1 MNLGAHIYLW
11 IERWS
16 DREVGL
22 CARARSLGLNS
33 LELSVG
39 LDVQFDAGLT
49 RRAANDAGISLV
61 LGPGGA
67 WPEDADLAAD
77 DPAHRQAAYDFH
89 RGIIDQTVA
98 VGGLAYAGAVYGR
111 PGKSLRRQPPDDE
124 LARAAEGLRGLA
136 AHAAAAGIIL
146 AIEPMSRFRSHLV
159 NTPAQAVR
167 LIEMAG
173 RPASLRVLID
183 TYHMVT
189 ELRDFAAA
197 IRETGDLLWGLHA
210 CENDR
215 GVPGGGLVRWPEVF
229 AALKKTPAD
238 YVAFEGYNTA
248 LGDFGWRRGMF
259 QNVCP
264 DGDAFVRQGLAF
276 ICPLLRSVGG
286 CEQFIPVSVDRE
298 HLSEKETYR

>member
-22 CARARSLGLNS
+22 CDRAKSLGLNT

-39 LDVQFDAGLT
+39 LDVPFDAALT
-49 RRAANDAGISLV
+49 RRAANEAGISLV

-67 WPEDADLAAD
+67 WPENADLSAD
-77 DPAHRQAAYDFH
+77 DPTHRQAAYDFH
-89 RGIIDQTVA
+89 RGIIDQTAA
-98 VGGLAYAGAVYGR
+98 VGGLAYAGALYGR
-111 PGKSLRRQPPDDE
+111 PGKSLRRQPPADE
-124 LARAAEGLRGLA
+124 LARAAEGLHGLA

-173 RPASLRVLID
+173 RPASLRVLFD

-215 GVPGGGLVRWPEVF
+215 GVPGAGLVRWPEVF
-229 AALKKTPAD
+229 AALKKTSAD

-264 DGDAFVRQGLAF
+264 DGDVFVREGLAF
-276 ICPLLRSVGG
+276 ICPMLRTDGG
-286 CEQFIPVSVDRE
+286 CDQFSPASVR
-298 HLSEKETYR
+298 

>member
-1 MNLGAHIYLW
+1 MKLGAHIYLW

-22 CARARSLGLNS
+22 CDRAKALGLNT

-39 LDVQFDAGLT
+39 LDVPFDAALT
-49 RRAANDAGISLV
+49 RRAAAGAGISLV

-67 WPEDADLAAD
+67 WPEQADLAAD
-77 DPAHRQAAYDFH
+77 EPAHRRAAFDFH
-89 RGIIDQTVA
+89 RNIIDQTAA
-98 VGGLAYAGAVYGR
+98 VGGICYAGALYGR
-111 PGKSLRRQPPDDE
+111 PGKSLRRRPPADE

-167 LIEMAG
+167 LIELAG
-173 RPASLRVLID
+173 RPANLRVLFD
-183 TYHMVT
+183 TYHMIT
-189 ELRDFAAA
+189 ELHDFAAA

-210 CENDR
+210 CENNR
-215 GVPGGGLVRWPEVF
+215 SVPGGGLVRWPEVL
-229 AALKKTPAD
+229 AAFKETRAD

-248 LGDFGWRRGMF
+248 LGDFGWSRGIF
-259 QNVCP
+259 QDLCP
-264 DGDAFVRQGLAF
+264 DGDAFVRQGLDF
-276 ICPLLRSVGG
+276 LRPLL
-286 CEQFIPVSVDRE
+286 Q
-298 HLSEKETYR
+298 

>member
-1 MNLGAHIYLW
+1 MKLGAHIYLW
-11 IERWS
+11 TERWS

-22 CARARSLGLNS
+22 CHRARSLGLNT

-39 LDVQFDAGLT
+39 LDVPFDAALT

-67 WPEDADLAAD
+67 WPENADLAAD
-77 DPAHRQAAYDFH
+77 DPAHRRSAFDFH
-89 RGIIDQTVA
+89 RSIIDQTAA
-98 VGGLAYAGAVYGR
+98 VGGVAYAGALYGR
-111 PGKSLRRQPPDDE
+111 PGKSLRRRPPADE
-124 LARAAEGLRGLA
+124 LACVAEGLRGLA

-173 RPASLRVLID
+173 GPASLRVLFD

-197 IRETGDLLWGLHA
+197 IRETVVSHNASVLRTTHA
-210 CENDR
+210 
-215 GVPGGGLVRWPEVF
+215 
-229 AALKKTPAD
+229 
-238 YVAFEGYNTA
+238 TA
-248 LGDFGWRRGMF
+248 
-259 QNVCP
+259 
-264 DGDAFVRQGLAF
+264 
-276 ICPLLRSVGG
+276 
-286 CEQFIPVSVDRE
+286 
-298 HLSEKETYR
+298 

>member
-16 DREVGL
+16 DRDVGV
-22 CARARSLGLNS
+22 CARARSLGLNT

-39 LDVQFDAGLT
+39 LDVPFDTALT

-77 DPAHRQAAYDFH
+77 DPAHRRAAYDFH

-98 VGGLAYAGAVYGR
+98 VGGLAYAGALYGR
-111 PGKSLRRQPPDDE
+111 PGKSLRRLPPADE

-136 AHAAAAGIIL
+136 AHAATAGIIL

-215 GVPGGGLVRWPEVF
+215 GVPGGGLVRWSEVF
-229 AALKKTPAD
+229 AALKETPAD

-248 LGDFGWRRGMF
+248 LGDFGWRRGMY
-259 QNVCP
+259 QDVCP
-264 DGDAFVRQGLAF
+264 DGDAFVREGLAF
-276 ICPLLRSVGG
+276 IHPLLR
-286 CEQFIPVSVDRE
+286 P
-298 HLSEKETYR
+298 